1 MVLSL
6 TAKFP
11 ICVCVCVCGGGGGG
25 GGGKRAFGRNMVMK
39 NPVQWFAVFSNN
51 FAISLECIMKEH
63 LVVCK
68 TCCYDTSSK
77 HLCL

>member
-1 MVLSL
+1 M
-6 TAKFP
+6 
-11 ICVCVCVCGGGGGG
+11 GGGGGG
-25 GGGKRAFGRNMVMK
+25 GGERAFGINMVMK
-39 NPVQWFAVFSNN
+39 NPVQWSAVFSNN

-68 TCCYDTSSK
+68 TCCYDTSNDNCK